1 MTIFIRLLEFLHGD
15 SIAKCFYSGILKT
28 FGEMGSFKFGQNN
41 STEKITTIPRFI
53 LVINY

>member
-1 MTIFIRLLEFLHGD
+1 MTIFIRLLEFLHG
-15 SIAKCFYSGILKT
+15 AKCFYSGILKT

-41 STEKITTIPRFI
+41 STEKVTTIPRFI